1 MVMPMSLPSPE
12 ARSATTRVTR
22 TFAFIDL
29 CGFTDFSDSHGDD
42 AAVAELV
49 NLRASVRAAAPL
61 FGVRVDKWL
70 GDGAMLV
77 GVDSEP
83 VVAAIV
89 AICHQV
95 GETSHLA
102 VRAGV
107 ATGPVIILEGDDYV
121 GRAVNAAARLCDRAE
136 PGAVLASSADLSVPE
151 WVNAVPCPPMSVR
164 GLAEPV
170 EIVSLLPTEGAG
182 AHASLLAPATAIMS
196 VVDGLVRPLRA
207 LKRPS

>member
-1 MVMPMSLPSPE
+1 MSLPSPE

-77 GVDSEP
+77 GVDAEP
-83 VVAAIV
+83 VVAAVV
-89 AICHQV
+89 AISHRV
-95 GETSHLA
+95 SETSHLA
-102 VRAGV
+102 MRAGI

-121 GRAVNAAARLCDRAE
+121 GRAVNTAARLCDRAE
-136 PGAVLASSADLSVPE
+136 AGEVLASSVDLAVPD
-151 WVNAVPCPPMSVR
+151 WVHAAPCPPMSVR

-170 EIVSLLPTEGAG
+170 ELVSLSAPDGAG
-182 AHASLLAPATAIMS
+182 AHAGLLAPATAIMS

-207 LKRPS
+207 LKRPT

>member
-1 MVMPMSLPSPE
+1 MSLPAE

-70 GDGAMLV
+70 GDGVMLV
-77 GVDSEP
+77 GVDPEP
-83 VVAAIV
+83 AVAAVV
-89 AICHQV
+89 AICNRV
-95 GETSHLA
+95 VETSHLA
-102 VRAGV
+102 LRAGL

-121 GRAVNAAARLCDRAE
+121 GRAVNTAARLCDRAE
-136 PGAVLASSADLSVPE
+136 AGQILASCSGLAVPE
-151 WVNAVPCPPMSVR
+151 WVLASPCPPLSVR
-164 GLAEPV
+164 GLSEPV
-170 EIVSLLPTEGAG
+170 EIVSLSPTEGAS
-182 AHASLLAPATAIMS
+182 AHTSLLAPATAITS
-196 VVDGLVRPLRA
+196 VVHGLVRPLRA
-207 LKRPS
+207 LKRP

>member
-1 MVMPMSLPSPE
+1 MSLPSAE

-49 NLRASVRAAAPL
+49 KLRASVRAAAPL

-70 GDGAMLV
+70 GDGVMLV
-77 GVDSEP
+77 GVDVEP
-83 VVAAIV
+83 VVAAVV
-89 AICHQV
+89 AICNQMTEV
-95 GETSHLA
+95 GELQM
-102 VRAGV
+102 RAGV

-121 GRAVNAAARLCDRAE
+121 GKAVNTAARLCDRADAGQILAAADSLVFPDWVEAE
-136 PGAVLASSADLSVPE
+136 PG
-151 WVNAVPCPPMSVR
+151 PPLRVR
-164 GLAEPV
+164 GLADPV
-170 EIVSLLPTEGAG
+170 EIVSLSAAEGAG
-182 AHASLLAPATAIMS
+182 PHASVLAPATAIMS

-207 LKRPS
+207 LKRT

>member
-1 MVMPMSLPSPE
+1 MALPSPE

-29 CGFTDFSDSHGDD
+29 CQFTDFSDSHGDD

-49 NLRASVRAAAPL
+49 NLRMSVRAAAPL

-77 GVDSEP
+77 GVDAEP
-83 VVAAIV
+83 VVAAVV
-89 AICHQV
+89 AVCNRV
-95 GETSHLA
+95 AETSHLA
-102 VRAGV
+102 MRAGI

-121 GRAVNAAARLCDRAE
+121 GKSVNTAARLCDRAE
-136 PGAVLASSADLSVPE
+136 AGEILASSAGLTVPE
-151 WVNAVPCPPMSVR
+151 WVEVAQCPPLSVR
-164 GLAEPV
+164 GLSEPIDV
-170 EIVSLLPTEGAG
+170 VSLSATDGAP
-182 AHASLLAPATAIMS
+182 HASHLAPATAILS

-207 LKRPS
+207 LKRP